1 MPMPADAEHRAG
13 VVALLGRPNVGKSSL
28 LNALV
33 GEKLAIVTEKPQT
46 TRSRLLG
53 IATLPHAQL
62 LLIDTPGWQQGS
74 QPLHGAL
81 NRLAEEA
88 ARACDVAAVLAD
100 LASGWGDVE
109 AALAAGARSGG
120 APVLAVGARS
130 DLARADPTG
139 WPPPAGSALAE
150 VLTLSVRSGQG
161 LAEFVAACVARLP
174 VSPPLFP
181 TDELSDRPLRFLAA
195 ELVREAAFRELAQ
208 ELPYALAVD
217 LVEFDEKRAD
227 LVRVRAELL
236 VERISQKKIVIG
248 AGGAMIKRIGI
259 RARREIEALLG
270 TRVHLDLFVKHEP
283 GWARRPNRL
292 KSLGYC

>member
-1 MPMPADAEHRAG
+1 MRSETKHRAG

-33 GEKLAIVTEKPQT
+33 GEKLAIVTPKPQT

-53 IATLPHAQL
+53 IATRPQAQL
-62 LLIDTPGWQQGS
+62 LLIDTPGWQEGK

-88 ARACDVAAVLAD
+88 ARGCDVAAVLAD
-100 LASGWGDVE
+100 LARGWGEVE
-109 AALAAGARSGG
+109 TALAAGARAGG

-130 DLARADPTG
+130 DLAPPRPPR
-139 WPPPAGSALAE
+139 WPPPPETDAE
-150 VLTLSVRSGQG
+150 AVLTLSVRSGQG
-161 LAEFVAACVARLP
+161 MDEFVAACVARLP
-174 VSPPLFP
+174 VSPPLFAE
-181 TDELSDRPLRFLAA
+181 DELSDRPLRFLAA
-195 ELVREAAFRELAQ
+195 ELIRESAFHELGQ
-208 ELPYALAVD
+208 EVPYALAVD

-227 LVRVRAELL
+227 LVRVRADLL
-236 VERISQKKIVIG
+236 VERMSQKKIVVG
-248 AGGAMIKRIGI
+248 AGGAMVKRIGI
-259 RARREIEALLG
+259 RARREIEQLLG

-283 GWARRPNRL
+283 GWARRPKRL

>member
-1 MPMPADAEHRAG
+1 MSAEPGHRAG

-88 ARACDVAAVLAD
+88 ARGCDVAAVLAD

-109 AALAAGARSGG
+109 AVLAAGARSGG

-130 DLARADPTG
+130 DLAPAAPPG
-139 WPPPAGSALAE
+139 WPPPAGSALAA
-150 VLTLSVRSGQG
+150 VLTLSVRSRQG

-181 TDELSDRPLRFLAA
+181 ADELSDRPLRFLAA

-217 LVEFDEKRAD
+217 LVEFDEKRVD

-283 GWARRPNRL
+283 GWAKRPKRL